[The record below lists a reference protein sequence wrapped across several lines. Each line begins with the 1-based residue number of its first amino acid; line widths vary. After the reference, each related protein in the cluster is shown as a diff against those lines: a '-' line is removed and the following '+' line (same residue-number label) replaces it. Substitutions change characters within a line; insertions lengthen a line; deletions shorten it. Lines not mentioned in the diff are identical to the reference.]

1 MSREYDNYIEQ
12 HRASVMMGFEWL
24 VSNLPEVIKG
34 DADVLRQQMKDHD
47 LSKFDPKE
55 YVAYDAYFY
64 GNNKS
69 YQVVED
75 FDYAWLRHIH
85 FNEHHWQHWI
95 LHNDD
100 PDKGMKIMDMP
111 YNYILELICDW
122 WSFSWRKG
130 NLYEVFGWYEERKD
144 YIKLSDR
151 TRIEVEYILD
161 SIKKKLSEL
170 NGD

>member
-12 HRASVMMGFEWL
+12 HKASALMGFEWL

-34 DADVLRQQMKDHD
+34 DESMLREQMRMHD
-47 LSKFDPKE
+47 TSKYSPAE
-55 YVAYDAYFY
+55 YEAYDKYFY

-75 FDYAWLRHIH
+75 FDYAWLMHIH
-85 FNEHHWQHWI
+85 SNPHHWQYFCLI
-95 LHNDD
+95 QDD
-100 PDKGMKIMDMP
+100 PDKDMKILDMP
-111 YNYILELICDW
+111 YNYILEMICDW

-130 NLYEVFGWYEERKD
+130 NLNEIFDWYEERKD

-161 SIKKKLSEL
+161 KIKKKLSEL
-170 NGD
+170 DGN

>member
-12 HRASVMMGFEWL
+12 HRAAVLMGFEWL
-24 VSNLPEVIKG
+24 VSNLPEVIKC
-34 DADVLRQQMKDHD
+34 DEAALRLQMKEHD
-47 LSKFDPKE
+47 LSKHDPQE
-55 YVAYDAYFY
+55 YVAYDNYFY

-69 YQVVED
+69 FQVVND

-85 FNEHHWQHWI
+85 FNEHHWQYFCLI
-95 LHNDD
+95 QDD
-100 PDKGMKIMDMP
+100 PDKGMKILDMP
-111 YNYILELICDW
+111 YNYILEMLCDW

-130 NLYEVFGWYEERKD
+130 NLNEIFDWYEERKN

-161 SIKKKLSEL
+161 KIKKKLSEL
-170 NGD
+170 DE

>member
-12 HRASVMMGFEWL
+12 HRANVMAGFEWL
-24 VSNLPEVIKG
+24 CSNLHEVIKG
-34 DADVLRQQMKDHD
+34 DESMLREQMKMHD
-47 LSKFDPKE
+47 TSKYNPAE
-55 YVAYDAYFY
+55 YDAYDKYFY

-75 FDYAWLRHIH
+75 FDYAWLEHIH
-85 FNEHHWQHWI
+85 CNKHHWQHWI

-100 PDKGMKIMDMP
+100 PDKGMKILDMP
-111 YNYILELICDW
+111 YHYILEMLCDW

-130 NLYEVFGWYEERKD
+130 NLNEIFSWYEERKD

-161 SIKKKLSEL
+161 KIKKKLSEL
-170 NGD
+170 DG